1 MFGPGAM
8 TLIISNDEMNDMKIS
23 LLKSSEKSGWL
34 IKGIKETIKIE
45 VKEQKGGPFSMLV
58 VTVGASLSGNLASEG
73 PVRAGPDF
81 WCCLFLALTNLEI
94 QKHY

>member
-45 VKEQKGGPFSMLV
+45 VKEQNG
-58 VTVGASLSGNLASEG
+58 
-73 PVRAGPDF
+73 R
-81 WCCLFLALTNLEI
+81 
-94 QKHY
+94 